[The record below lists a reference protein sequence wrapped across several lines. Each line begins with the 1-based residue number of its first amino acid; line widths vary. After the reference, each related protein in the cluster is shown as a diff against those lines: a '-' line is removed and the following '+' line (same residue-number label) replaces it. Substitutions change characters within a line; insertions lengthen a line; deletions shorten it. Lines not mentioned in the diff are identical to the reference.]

1 MLGTQPA
8 LMGEL
13 FSTEVRYSGMA
24 LGHEVSSV
32 FAGGLSPMLATAL
45 LAHYHA
51 AWPVALLMAALG
63 MITVISLLFTHET
76 VARRAR

>member
-1 MLGTQPA
+1 
-8 LMGEL
+8 
-13 FSTEVRYSGMA
+13 
-24 LGHEVSSV
+24 
-32 FAGGLSPMLATAL
+32 MLATAL

-51 AWPVALLMAALG
+51 AWPVALLMASLG